1 MAARP
6 TWDRRRVLLAIA
18 ALPAAASLPACAP
31 QSEPPRPTLADTD
44 VAALRRVVGD
54 AAVGALSYAALAP
67 SGHNT
72 QPWTVHVI
80 GPAHWRIGSSTERRL
95 PAVDPAGRETW
106 LSIGAFLENLIVA
119 AQAGGLAIDY
129 EVADARP
136 PDSPVV
142 DLRLRKDFAA
152 PYPLARIAARRTVRR
167 GYLSEPLSA
176 AELRAVVAGDPSLHN
191 FPRDTP
197 GARHLAEATIAANR
211 RQAFR
216 DDAQREL
223 ADWIRWRRADEL
235 RYRTGLTPAS
245 MEITGVAG
253 WYTRQFYD
261 RESVL
266 ATRFRKQGIEQVV
279 ERVAQGAGWLV
290 QTGGTSVA
298 DLIETGRRFER
309 MWLRLR
315 ELRIAI
321 HPMTQALEEAPD
333 PADLAKVLGIDGVPQ
348 FLLRIGHVADYPDPV
363 SPRLALSAFTR
374 LPGTAGPGR

>member
-6 TWDRRRVLLAIA
+6 TWDRRRVLLGIA

-44 VAALRRVVGD
+44 IAALRRVLGD

-72 QPWTVHVI
+72 QPWTVDVI
-80 GPAHWRIGSSTERRL
+80 GPAHWRIGSSAERRL

-119 AQAGGLAIDY
+119 AHAAGLAIEYDI
-129 EVADARP
+129 ADARP
-136 PDSPVV
+136 PDAPVV
-142 DLRLRKDFAA
+142 DLRLRKDVAI
-152 PYPLARIAARRTVRR
+152 PYPLARLTARRTVRR
-167 GYLSEPLSA
+167 GYLTDPLSPA
-176 AELRAVVAGDPSLHN
+176 VLRAVVGDDSGLHH
-191 FPRDTP
+191 FPRNSP
-197 GARHLAEATIAANR
+197 GARQLAEATIAANR

-253 WYTRQFYD
+253 WYTRLFYD

-266 ATRFRKQGIEQVV
+266 ANRFRQQGIEQVV

-290 QTGGTSVA
+290 QTGGTGVA
-298 DLIETGRRFER
+298 ELVETGRRFER

-315 ELRIAI
+315 ELRVAI
-321 HPMTQALEEAPD
+321 HPMTQAIEETPD
-333 PADLAKVLGIDGVPQ
+333 TAELSKSLGIDGVPQ

-374 LPGTAGPGR
+374 LPGTAASER